1 MIPVIT
7 INSSFGTHNL
17 LAMNIDVIEFYKKAS
32 SVALELPGVITST
45 SYGTPA
51 FKVNKK
57 MFARLKEDGK
67 TLVVYTEERNRWM
80 KQDPTTFFITDH
92 YKNYPLMLIDLAR
105 VKKKDLQQLLITSWQ
120 LRAPKSLQK
129 QLQKQ

>member
-1 MIPVIT
+1 
-7 INSSFGTHNL
+7 
-17 LAMNIDVIEFYKKAS
+17 MNIDVIEFYKKAS

-51 FKVNKK
+51 FKVSKK

-67 TLVVYTEERNRWM
+67 TLVVYTEERNKWM
-80 KQDPTTFFITDH
+80 KQDPVTFFITDH
-92 YKNYPLMLIDLAR
+92 YKDYPLMLIDLAR

>member
-1 MIPVIT
+1 
-7 INSSFGTHNL
+7 
-17 LAMNIDVIEFYKKAS
+17 MNIDVIEFYNKAC

-51 FKVNKK
+51 FKVSKK

>member
-1 MIPVIT
+1 LIPVIS

-17 LAMNIDVIEFYKKAS
+17 LAMNIDVIEFYQKAS

-67 TLVVYTEERNRWM
+67 TLVVYTEERNKWM
-80 KQDPTTFFITDH
+80 KQDPATFFITDH
-92 YKNYPLMLIDLAR
+92 YKGYPLMLIDLAR

-129 QLQKQ
+129 QLRKQ